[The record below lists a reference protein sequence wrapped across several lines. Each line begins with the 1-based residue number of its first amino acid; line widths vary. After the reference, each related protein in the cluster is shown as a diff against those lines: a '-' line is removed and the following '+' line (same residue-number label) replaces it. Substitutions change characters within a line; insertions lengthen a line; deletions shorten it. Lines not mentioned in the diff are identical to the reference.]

1 MSSLNPGAASFNVNS
16 QTLQF
21 QMTLDP
27 TSNPVIAGD
36 VVTLLTNGNVRRAD
50 NGTLSLIV

>member
-21 QMTLDP
+21 QMTLDS
-27 TSNPVIAGD
+27 TSNDVIAGD
-36 VVTLLTNGNVRRAD
+36 VVTLLSNGNDGDVQW
-50 NGTLSLIV
+50 TSTYK